1 MLNNVI
7 EMGYIVENPE
17 YKTSRKDP
25 EKEVSYAKYRIGVE
39 REYGEKGKRPVDFLT
54 CKAFGSAARFAH
66 ENFQKGDLVVV
77 QGRMVSESYG
87 SENDKKFFV
96 GIQVEKNYI
105 ARKKQSQEG
114 KARQLDVSEDHAGA
128 FIPVPPILEP
138 EEPELPDD
146 LPPLP

>member
-1 MLNNVI
+1 
-7 EMGYIVENPE
+7 
-17 YKTSRKDP
+17 
-25 EKEVSYAKYRIGVE
+25 
-39 REYGEKGKRPVDFLT
+39 
-54 CKAFGSAARFAH
+54 
-66 ENFQKGDLVVV
+66 
-77 QGRMVSESYG
+77 MVSEKYG
-87 SENDKKFFV
+87 NENEKKFFV

-128 FIPVPPILEP
+128 FIPVPPTLEP